1 MGVVVWNML
10 KTKEPEDL
18 KRAADYIIEQ
28 TRVQSLKD
36 TGSEWPLNQD
46 VGWGDQGLIIDEE
59 GALWQDSSY
68 YAKHLNIDELATNIA
83 RQFSDMEFTLDIWAD
98 NDPIGCSYL
107 WDGNQWVENE
117 EPEDMDYIDEQLDN
131 VSDIAPENCT
141 TKQNKK
147 LIMDKEQYF
156 LEFIHEGDG
165 EELSKLGL
173 NVLENPEQCVKVLLE
188 QMRSGNDEFKFVLIQ
203 LLFHGY
209 GLHLL
214 QAEDKQWLLD
224 DDWVECKAIVLIGMY
239 KSWHTWEEPF
249 TDEDTGETVVI
260 TRNEI
265 LSTPLF
271 ASTEDE
277 AKVLFEQICQQS
289 TPVDS
294 EELVHCVRWHTSFD
308 YTLIIRNEYE
318 ELLERCRKGEG
329 FYDMKTIHQWGHYGW
344 LCEQLGDLYFY
355 GEEEFGYFIDKE
367 KARYFYAETQKAKDY
382 HHDESL
388 LANGNPMDGYDETQ
402 A

>member
-1 MGVVVWNML
+1 
-10 KTKEPEDL
+10 
-18 KRAADYIIEQ
+18 
-28 TRVQSLKD
+28 
-36 TGSEWPLNQD
+36 
-46 VGWGDQGLIIDEE
+46 
-59 GALWQDSSY
+59 
-68 YAKHLNIDELATNIA
+68 
-83 RQFSDMEFTLDIWAD
+83 
-98 NDPIGCSYL
+98 
-107 WDGNQWVENE
+107 
-117 EPEDMDYIDEQLDN
+117 
-131 VSDIAPENCT
+131 
-141 TKQNKK
+141 
-147 LIMDKEQYF
+147 MDKEQNF
-156 LEFIHEGDG
+156 LEGIHEADG

-173 NVLENPEQCVKVLLE
+173 NVLENTEQCVEVLLE
-188 QMRSGNDEFKFVLIQ
+188 QMRSGNDEFKFVLRD

-224 DDWVECKAIVLIGMY
+224 DDCVECKAIVLKGMY
-239 KSWHTWEEPF
+239 RSWHTWEESF

-265 LSTPLF
+265 LRTPLF
-271 ASTEDE
+271 PGAEDE
-277 AKVLFEQICQQS
+277 AKALFEQICQQS
-289 TPVDS
+289 TPAES
-294 EELVHCVRWHTSFD
+294 EELVHCVRWHTPFD

-344 LCEQLGDLYFY
+344 LCEQLGDLYFD

-388 LANGNPMDGYDETQ
+388 LANGNPVDGYDETQ